1 MKQYNL
7 SWNSFL
13 SFSDAKIRQESY
25 ENKKWSNF
33 FVKLLR
39 QAMYFATKRGYRG
52 NCCRKESVIGS
63 FIPPFRRPSGC
74 SKDTSWFLGR
84 QHR

>member
-39 QAMYFATKRGYRG
+39 QKPRFATKG
-52 NCCRKESVIGS
+52 EQ
-63 FIPPFRRPSGC
+63 SGI
-74 SKDTSWFLGR
+74 
-84 QHR
+84 